1 LSNQDG
7 SLVVLFQKNKGNL
20 SIHVFDIEQ
29 EKEICELQEGH
40 SANCDLAVLSQDGA
54 HIIVPNKV
62 NNV

>member
-7 SLVVLFQKNKGNL
+7 SL
-20 SIHVFDIEQ
+20 HVFDIEQ